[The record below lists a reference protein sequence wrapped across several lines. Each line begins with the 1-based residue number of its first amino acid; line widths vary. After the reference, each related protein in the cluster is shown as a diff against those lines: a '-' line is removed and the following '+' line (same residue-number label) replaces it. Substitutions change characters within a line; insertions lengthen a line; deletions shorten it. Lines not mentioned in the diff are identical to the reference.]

1 MSDYLDINNEEL
13 LKDFFSE
20 AEQQVEIL
28 ESNVLVIEQN
38 PEDRNSIDEIFR
50 AAHTLKGGS
59 ATVEMLELSKFTH
72 AMEDLLDEIRS
83 GSVKVTGE
91 TVDLL
96 LKSIDIIKLM
106 LDARAS
112 GSIYSDDVSGIVN
125 QLRSFIPAK
134 AEKKSSKASAPKVS
148 IPASVSPVSAPKVQ
162 ASASNLD
169 IKDYFS
175 EYEILELAET
185 IQKGE
190 DLYAVI
196 VKFDESNLM
205 NSVGGIQVFAALKDY
220 GSVLKTVPD
229 FDALYEDEFHETVIY
244 FLSSA
249 SDSKILEKAAFIGDV
264 TLSASAE
271 RLDIKDKTPESP
283 KPAKAAPAQSAPEAS
298 VSEVKVSE
306 KTEEK
311 IAEESKEQPSKPEK
325 KQSQTSPQGSGH
337 SSGSILRVDANRI
350 DYLLNLVSETVITKA
365 SLNQSTIEFAELYD
379 KFQNSSTI
387 YKDKTRRLL
396 DKMPEYL
403 EKIQK
408 GYDINSIKQDV
419 LNEYSSL
426 LEVFGD
432 FDSLM
437 KAAVTKF
444 KSSSQ
449 NLGRIS
455 GELQEGVMKI
465 RMVPISQIFSRFPR
479 VVRDLSRDLNKNVQ
493 LVIEG
498 EDTELDKSVV
508 EDLLD
513 PIMHCVRNSLDHGVE
528 SPEVRKGLGKPEQ
541 GILLLK
547 ASNEG
552 NMIVIE
558 VADDGH
564 GIDVEAVKQKAV
576 ERGILHPNKSL
587 TDVEAFQLVFAP
599 GFSTSKTIS
608 SVSGR
613 GVGLDVV
620 KTHIE
625 KLNGTVMVE
634 SEPNVGTRFIIKLPL
649 TLAIIQGLLIR
660 VGDEVYSIPITSV
673 IESHRVKPDE
683 INRIDNYEVFNVRD
697 EVYSLLR
704 LNRLFGITSAETDDD
719 GYNYIVVVGTEEKKV
734 GLMVDSLIG
743 EEAVVIKPLKDQFT
757 NSPGIAGASILGDGS
772 VSLIIDVAQLLELGL
787 KQEMQARE
795 RREASIW

>member
-38 PEDRNSIDEIFR
+38 PEDRNAVDEIFR

-59 ATVEMLELSKFTH
+59 ATVEMTELSQFTH

-83 GSVKVTGE
+83 GSVSVTEE

-106 LDARAS
+106 LDARAA

-125 QLRSFIPAK
+125 QLRSYIPAK
-134 AEKKSSKASAPKVS
+134 PDKKSSKASAPKTAMPS
-148 IPASVSPVSAPKVQ
+148 SAPPVSTPKVKA
-162 ASASNLD
+162 ASSGLD
-169 IKDYFS
+169 VKDYFS

-190 DLYAVI
+190 ELYAVI

-205 NSVGGIQVFAALKDY
+205 NSVGGIQVFASLKNY
-220 GSVLKTVPD
+220 GSVLKTVPE

-249 SDSKILEKAAFIGDV
+249 SDGKILEKAAFIGDV
-264 TLSASAE
+264 TLSVSAE
-271 RLDIKDKTPESP
+271 KLEIKDEVKEAP
-283 KPAKAAPAQSAPEAS
+283 KPAQPAPAKVPEAK
-298 VSEVKVSE
+298 VPEKAEVKTV
-306 KTEEK
+306 EEP
-311 IAEESKEQPSKPEK
+311 KETVSKPAEKSEK
-325 KQSQTSPQGSGH
+325 KQAQTSPQGSGH
-337 SSGSILRVDANRI
+337 SSSGSILRVDANRI

-379 KFQNSSTI
+379 KFQNSSTT
-387 YKDKTRRLL
+387 YKDKTRKLL

-403 EKIQK
+403 EKIQQ

-528 SPEVRKGLGKPEQ
+528 SPDARKKLGKPEQ
-541 GILLLK
+541 GTLLLK

-587 TDVEAFQLVFAP
+587 TDIEAFQLVFAP

-743 EEAVVIKPLKDQFT
+743 EESVVIKPLKDQFT

>member
-283 KPAKAAPAQSAPEAS
+283 KPAKAAPAQSAP
-298 VSEVKVSE
+298 VKE
-306 KTEEK
+306 
-311 IAEESKEQPSKPEK
+311 I
-325 KQSQTSPQGSGH
+325 
-337 SSGSILRVDANRI
+337 
-350 DYLLNLVSETVITKA
+350 
-365 SLNQSTIEFAELYD
+365 
-379 KFQNSSTI
+379 
-387 YKDKTRRLL
+387 
-396 DKMPEYL
+396 
-403 EKIQK
+403 
-408 GYDINSIKQDV
+408 
-419 LNEYSSL
+419 
-426 LEVFGD
+426 
-432 FDSLM
+432 
-437 KAAVTKF
+437 
-444 KSSSQ
+444 
-449 NLGRIS
+449 GRAH
-455 GELQEGVMKI
+455 V
-465 RMVPISQIFSRFPR
+465 
-479 VVRDLSRDLNKNVQ
+479 
-493 LVIEG
+493 
-498 EDTELDKSVV
+498 
-508 EDLLD
+508 
-513 PIMHCVRNSLDHGVE
+513 
-528 SPEVRKGLGKPEQ
+528 
-541 GILLLK
+541 
-547 ASNEG
+547 
-552 NMIVIE
+552 
-558 VADDGH
+558 
-564 GIDVEAVKQKAV
+564 
-576 ERGILHPNKSL
+576 
-587 TDVEAFQLVFAP
+587 
-599 GFSTSKTIS
+599 
-608 SVSGR
+608 
-613 GVGLDVV
+613 
-620 KTHIE
+620 
-625 KLNGTVMVE
+625 
-634 SEPNVGTRFIIKLPL
+634 
-649 TLAIIQGLLIR
+649 
-660 VGDEVYSIPITSV
+660 
-673 IESHRVKPDE
+673 
-683 INRIDNYEVFNVRD
+683 
-697 EVYSLLR
+697 
-704 LNRLFGITSAETDDD
+704 
-719 GYNYIVVVGTEEKKV
+719 
-734 GLMVDSLIG
+734 
-743 EEAVVIKPLKDQFT
+743 
-757 NSPGIAGASILGDGS
+757 
-772 VSLIIDVAQLLELGL
+772 
-787 KQEMQARE
+787 
-795 RREASIW
+795 